1 VKVLASYSIKGGV
14 GKTTAA
20 ANLAWLGAAEGRRVL
35 LWDLDP
41 QGGATFLFRVKP
53 KVKGGG
59 KALVRGRREL
69 ADAVKASD
77 FDNLDLVPSDFS
89 YRHLDLLLDAQ
100 RRPTRRLDAM
110 LSQVSEDYD
119 VVVLDCPPSVSLVSE
134 NIVRA
139 ADLLVVPMLP
149 APLSVRTLDQ
159 LGEFVGA
166 VKGRSPQVLAFFSM
180 VDRRRKL
187 HRELVEELPK
197 ERKDIARTV
206 IPVASAVEQMGVRRA
221 PVVAWSP
228 SSQAAIAFAHLW
240 QEVTRHTDGH
250 RPRRRG

>member
-20 ANLAWLGAAEGRRVL
+20 VNLAWLAAAEGRRVL

-41 QGGATFLFRVKP
+41 QGGATYLFRVKP

-59 KALVRGRREL
+59 EALVRQRREL
-69 ADAVKASD
+69 ADAAKASD

-89 YRHLDLLLDAQ
+89 YRHLDLLLDATKK
-100 RRPTRRLDAM
+100 PTRRLQRLLDGVAD
-110 LSQVSEDYD
+110 DYD
-119 VVVLDCPPSVSLVSE
+119 LVILDCPPSVSLVSE

-139 ADLLVVPMLP
+139 ADLLLVPVLP

-159 LGEFVGA
+159 LAGFVTG
-166 VKGRSPQVLAFFSM
+166 VKGRSPAVLAYLSM

-187 HRELVEELPK
+187 HRELADSLPA
-197 ERKDIARTV
+197 ERPDLARAA
-206 IPVASAVEQMGVRRA
+206 IPVSSAVEQMGVRRA

-228 SSQAAIAFAHLW
+228 HSPAGQAFTDLW
-240 QEVTRHTDGH
+240 QEVATRW
-250 RPRRRG
+250 

>member
-20 ANLAWLGAAEGRRVL
+20 VNLAWLAASEGRRVL

-41 QGGATFLFRVKP
+41 QGGATYLLRVKP

-59 KALVRGRREL
+59 AALVRGRREL
-69 ADAVKASD
+69 ADAAKASD

-100 RRPTRRLDAM
+100 KRPTRRLERLLRD
-110 LSQVSEDYD
+110 VEDEYD

-139 ADLLVVPMLP
+139 ADLLLVPLLP

-159 LGEFVGA
+159 LDAFVAG
-166 VKGRSPQVLAFFSM
+166 VKGRSPGVLAYFSM

-187 HRELVEELPK
+187 HRDVVAELSG
-197 ERKDIARTV
+197 ERIGLTRTAV
-206 IPVASAVEQMGVRRA
+206 PVASAVEQMGVRRA
-221 PVVAWSP
+221 PLVSWSP
-228 SSQAAIAFAHLW
+228 SSPAGTAFAALW
-240 QEVTRHTDGH
+240 QDVLTHWDRHS
-250 RPRRRG
+250 

>member
-20 ANLAWLGAAEGRRVL
+20 VNLAWLAAAEGRRVL

-41 QGGATFLFRVKP
+41 QGGATYLFRVKP

-69 ADAVKASD
+69 ADAAKASD

-89 YRHLDLLLDAQ
+89 YRHLDLLLDGQ
-100 RRPTRRLDAM
+100 KRPTRRLER
-110 LSQVSEDYD
+110 LLGEVSDEYD

-134 NIVRA
+134 NVVRA
-139 ADLLVVPMLP
+139 ADLLLVPLQP

-159 LGEFVGA
+159 LASFVSG
-166 VKGRSPQVLAFFSM
+166 VKGRSPGVLAFFSM

-187 HRELVEELPK
+187 HRELVAELPR
-197 ERKDIARTV
+197 ERNDLARTV
-206 IPVASAVEQMGVRRA
+206 VPVASAVEQMGVRRA

-228 SSQAAIAFAHLW
+228 SSPAATAFTALW
-240 QEVTRHTDGH
+240 HEATTRW
-250 RPRRRG
+250 